1 MATENFRL
9 CSKRSKKEEIC
20 SESQFFLLVLYAEEH
35 LWRHNTDGEM
45 WWPTMPCF
53 PSHLQVPVIL
63 ATPGPSVSEQDICF
77 LNGGKGKRKK
87 GNLVLNAAQL
97 HEPRASSA
105 DLCSLLSC
113 MSSAI
118 IGLGLSSASVLARQT
133 IKCFN
138 APQVEF
144 INGFCIS
151 LWATEVICCRDN
163 LGLTFAEA
171 SCFCSLTKQSRK
183 KREKKKEKEICVCFQ
198 NDIHTWGFFVFSSL

>member
-1 MATENFRL
+1 MRISSS
-9 CSKRSKKEEIC
+9 CWCCMQR
-20 SESQFFLLVLYAEEH
+20 H
-35 LWRHNTDGEM
+35 LWRHNADGEM

-53 PSHLQVPVIL
+53 PSHLQVPMIL

-87 GNLVLNAAQL
+87 GNLVLNAARL

-151 LWATEVICCRDN
+151 LWATEVICWRDN

-183 KREKKKEKEICVCFQ
+183 KREQKKKKEIGVCFQ